1 MNRKFLFGTKFHVW
15 MGNYFAVMKLF
26 SSVESATDGVD
37 EQEETEVQITAAV
50 MDITGDSDDLE
61 EEAAGTHDDDYSS
74 YELDDSDTAAMGVY
88 YRLITIFLFSGL
100 RGVHVNRPG
109 SSRPRSLR
117 TDTYSFCT

>member
-1 MNRKFLFGTKFHVW
+1 
-15 MGNYFAVMKLF
+15 MGNYFSVIKLF

-88 YRLITIFLFSGL
+88 YQLIAILLFNGL
-100 RGVHVNRPG
+100 RGVHVIPGDVRPG
-109 SSRPRSLR
+109 SS
-117 TDTYSFCT
+117 